1 MGKFVGVIIAAGLA
15 VVATPI
21 AAGLAT
27 AAAAGATVSAF
38 AVAAVGAIATLST
51 AYAVTGALQLGA
63 SLLGLG
69 PSMPK
74 PPTSEREIRMP
85 RPPRVSGYGL
95 SRLFGAV
102 ILYETAADGTAV
114 DVHAVHDGEI
124 EEIVQRYLGDDA
136 ISLTGNVVNPGT
148 DGRYK
153 DGAIS
158 FYTTMGVTPGTAF
171 AAVVAKLP
179 GIWTDDHRGDG
190 VVLIALLSSPV
201 KAKNFLD
208 VYPNNVPSPS
218 IAAKWQRCPD
228 PYAEDPT
235 DESGWTWTYNPI
247 RQLMHYKMVRE
258 GEDYATRI
266 APALSYWRV
275 ASDICDEAVDLKA
288 GGTEDRYRSCVA
300 HRHIDAHGQVVA
312 ALLATC
318 DGWIAPRSDGALIV
332 YAGKYY
338 EPTVSIGPEHIVA
351 YDWQGVGVDDD
362 EAVNEIICSYISAD
376 HDYNT
381 VECDAW
387 RDEDDILERGQVLSD
402 SLDPQVPSWGQ
413 VRRLA
418 KRKMARVNAL
428 HRGTVTTNVA
438 GRIVRGQRFINLD
451 LTEAGTT
458 FYSGPVEITAVTRNM
473 ATGGVTFTW
482 IAADPNIDAWD
493 PETEEGEPAANGD
506 RSELPTLLAP
516 IIFSA
521 TPEFAGD
528 GLSAQIRVV
537 VIAPDRPD
545 LTWYARWKL
554 SSSSDWTEATYSD
567 IDPGSS
573 VVLVV
578 GLVPLDSSVD
588 VQVSYSTGGGQ
599 VSVWSATTTV
609 DTTYVT

>member
-1 MGKFVGVIIAAGLA
+1 
-15 VVATPI
+15 
-21 AAGLAT
+21 
-27 AAAAGATVSAF
+27 
-38 AVAAVGAIATLST
+38 
-51 AYAVTGALQLGA
+51 
-63 SLLGLG
+63 
-69 PSMPK
+69 
-74 PPTSEREIRMP
+74 
-85 RPPRVSGYGL
+85 
-95 SRLFGAV
+95 
-102 ILYETAADGTAV
+102 
-114 DVHAVHDGEI
+114 
-124 EEIVQRYLGDDA
+124 
-136 ISLTGNVVNPGT
+136 
-148 DGRYK
+148 
-153 DGAIS
+153 
-158 FYTTMGVTPGTAF
+158 
-171 AAVVAKLP
+171 
-179 GIWTDDHRGDG
+179 
-190 VVLIALLSSPV
+190 
-201 KAKNFLD
+201 
-208 VYPNNVPSPS
+208 
-218 IAAKWQRCPD
+218 
-228 PYAEDPT
+228 
-235 DESGWTWTYNPI
+235 
-247 RQLMHYKMVRE
+247 MVRE

-266 APALSYWRV
+266 APALSYWQA
-275 ASDICDEAVDLKA
+275 ASDICDEQVDLKA